1 MLTIAPTPRDK
12 FLLAALPG
20 VAALLIFVFHLQP
33 RLARHAELREQHDSL
48 PPPEVIQSDL
58 ETAAARIRHAQSD
71 LETRRA
77 DLDARRAD
85 LPASLPP
92 ETPPPPLDR
101 IHAFD
106 ALCATHG
113 IQILAAERAP
123 SPSPDALPV
132 PIAPPATRHS
142 SLVTPPPAA
151 LPSDAAL
158 WTYTLLAAYP
168 QVAALLADN
177 ADAPAYAL
185 PVSLSILTPPAPAQ
199 PARWSLSIW
208 L

>member
-20 VAALLIFVFHLQP
+20 VAALLIFVLHLQP

-48 PPPEVIQSDL
+48 PPPEVIQADL
-58 ETAAARIRHAQSD
+58 QTAAARIRQAQ
-71 LETRRA
+71 A
-77 DLDARRAD
+77 DLDARKTALDAQRAN

-92 ETPPPPLDR
+92 EVPPPPLDR

-106 ALCATHG
+106 ALCAAHG
-113 IQILAAERAP
+113 IQILTAERDS
-123 SPSPDALPV
+123 SPAPDAL
-132 PIAPPATRHS
+132 AP
-142 SLVTPPPAA
+142 A
-151 LPSDAAL
+151 LPADAAL

-177 ADAPAYAL
+177 ADSPADAL